1 MMIVEG
7 GHDFVKLPPP
17 QSFPFVPGI
26 PSATSERK
34 PMTWPKRLNSTLQFV
49 FTNRAALVSKRKAL
63 TIRNRDWRATTA
75 TANRSS
81 HKTPFEFCA
90 YGSDERF

>member
-7 GHDFVKLPPP
+7 GDDSVKLPPP
-17 QSFPFVPGI
+17 QSFPFVPGM
-26 PSATSERK
+26 PSAIAESEADDERV
-34 PMTWPKRLNSTLQFV
+34 NSTLQFV

-81 HKTPFEFCA
+81 HETPFELCA